1 MKAATKAAV
10 LCAAIAAAFSA
21 QAELKDFTV
30 NGETVTK
37 AQQEEQAKDVMAAR
51 RTDKMTPEIEA
62 EVKRR
67 LTRIT
72 AVAQAA
78 KKAGL
83 DKTVPVEAELAN
95 ARNVVLYN
103 SALTD
108 FIAKHP
114 VSDKTV
120 KVLYDEERKL
130 WGENEISVSH
140 ILVKTQKEA
149 EDLIAAVKRGAD
161 FVKLAAE
168 KSLDDDTK
176 DNGGSLGWQS
186 PSVFGELFRREVEGL
201 KKGEVAAKPLQSG
214 AGWHV
219 IYAADVRPAQDFPS
233 FDAKRAEL
241 TEMISQKM
249 LQQYVED
256 LEKKAAVK

>member
-83 DKTVPVEAELAN
+83 DKTAPVEAELAN

-120 KVLYDEERKL
+120 KVLYDEEKKL

-186 PSVFGELFRREVEGL
+186 PSVFGEMFRREVESL
-201 KKGEVAAKPLQSG
+201 KKGEVAAERRRLARDLRGGRASC
-214 AGWHV
+214 AG
-219 IYAADVRPAQDFPS
+219 FPV
-233 FDAKRAEL
+233 A
-241 TEMISQKM
+241 
-249 LQQYVED
+249 
-256 LEKKAAVK
+256 

>member
-1 MKAATKAAV
+1 MQAVTKV
-10 LCAAIAAAFSA
+10 VFLCAAMTAVLTA

-30 NGETVTK
+30 NGDVVTK
-37 AQQEEQAKDVMAAR
+37 AQQEVQAKDVMAAR

-62 EVKRR
+62 EVRRR

-72 AVAQAA
+72 TVAQAA
-78 KKAGL
+78 RKAGL
-83 DKTVPVEAELAN
+83 DKTATVKAELAN
-95 ARNVVLYN
+95 AENVVLYN

-108 FIAKHP
+108 FMEKHP
-114 VSDKTV
+114 VSEKTV
-120 KVLYDEERKL
+120 KMLYDEEKKL

-140 ILVKTQKEA
+140 ILVKTEKEA
-149 EDLIAAVKRGAD
+149 QDLIAAIKRGED
-161 FVKLAAE
+161 FKKLAAE

-186 PSVFGELFRREVEGL
+186 PSVFGEAFRKEVESL
-201 KKGEVAAKPLQSG
+201 KKGEAAAKPLQSA

-219 IYAADVRPAQDFPS
+219 IYAADVRPTQDFPS
-233 FDAKRAEL
+233 LEAKRGEL

-256 LEKKAAVK
+256 LEKKAVVK